1 MSERLM
7 LNVIDPAAG
16 NGRAER
22 RDAAENR
29 ARILSVARE
38 LFAVHG
44 AAEVNMADIAA
55 AADVGKGTLYR
66 RYPSKG
72 ELAFA
77 LLDDDLRA
85 FQRQSL
91 DALQRM
97 AATGVPRLD
106 QLGWFFESLATF
118 TEQNMSLLREM
129 QGLELGRAQ
138 RIDMPHFWQYL
149 TVRGLLL
156 AAARAGELPAELDV
170 ELLAH
175 ALLAPL
181 APIYFRFLRLNR
193 GYTPEEIGAGLR
205 QMVRTLGREPMR
217 PV

>member
-1 MSERLM
+1 MPERLM

-16 NGRAER
+16 YGRAER

-29 ARILSVARE
+29 TRILTVARE
-38 LFAVHG
+38 LFAAHG

-66 RYPSKG
+66 RFPSKG

-85 FQRQSL
+85 FQREIL
-91 DALQRM
+91 ETLQGM
-97 AATGVPRLD
+97 AAADEPLLQ
-106 QLGWFFESLATF
+106 QLGWFLERLANF

-129 QGLELGRAQ
+129 QGLELGRTH

-181 APIYFRFLRLNR
+181 APVYFRFLRLNR
-193 GYTPEEIGAGLR
+193 GYTPEEIGTGLR
-205 QMVRTLGREPMR
+205 QMVQALGRELFLPA
-217 PV
+217 